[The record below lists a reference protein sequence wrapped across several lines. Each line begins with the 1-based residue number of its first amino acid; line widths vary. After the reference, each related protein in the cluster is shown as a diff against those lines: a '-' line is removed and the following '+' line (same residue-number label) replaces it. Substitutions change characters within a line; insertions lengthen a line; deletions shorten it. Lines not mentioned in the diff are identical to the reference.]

1 MASSVRTSH
10 SMVLYYRELDALV
23 LQVLKRFVLQS
34 SMATLYV
41 VATPIGNLGDITLRA
56 IEALKAVDLIVCEDT
71 RHSRHLLTHLG
82 ISKPLISGHGHNE
95 SSTAPRVIDALNEG
109 RDVAYV
115 SDAGTPGISDPGRVI
130 VREVR
135 ASGFDVVPLPGP
147 SALTALLSVNAFP
160 GKTVT
165 FEGFLSPKS
174 GRRKNRLS
182 ELLERDESFLLYES
196 PHRVLKLLQELSD
209 LDSRRQV
216 LFGREL
222 TKLHEEILEGTAG
235 EILEIIANRPSIK
248 GEIALLVGSSKKG

>member
-1 MASSVRTSH
+1 MAT
-10 SMVLYYRELDALV
+10 YYFEDPALV
-23 LQVLKRFVLQS
+23 LPVLLRFVLQS
-34 SMATLYV
+34 GMNALYV

-56 IEALKAVDLIVCEDT
+56 IETLNSVELIVCEDT

-82 ISKPLISGHGHNE
+82 ISKQLMSGHGHNE
-95 SSTAPRVIDALNEG
+95 SSTAPRVIEALRDG
-109 RDVAYV
+109 RDVAYI
-115 SDAGTPGISDPGRVI
+115 SDAGTPGVSDPGRVI

-135 ASGFDVVPLPGP
+135 SAGFPVVPIPGP
-147 SALTALLSVNAFP
+147 SALSALLSVNAFP
-160 GKTVT
+160 GKTIT

-174 GRRKNRLS
+174 GRRRKRLS

-222 TKLHEEILEGTAG
+222 TKLHEEILEGTAE
-235 EILEIIANRPSIK
+235 EILDIISNRASVK
-248 GEIALLVGSSKKG
+248 GEIALLVGPSKKG